1 MTVRTKTGDLVFLE
15 SKSPCPYR
23 VIGKRDGFTQVE
35 NVVNG
40 FKMFVDTKQIISIKQ
55 TENRK
60 KEIES
65 ILDHN
70 KRSGSVILDR
80 DDIDDLQLELD
91 LINNRLEKLK
101 GIK

>member
-1 MTVRTKTGDLVFLE
+1 MTARAKTGDLIFLD

-23 VIGKRDGFTQVE
+23 VTGKRDGFTQVE
-35 NVVNG
+35 NVENG
-40 FKMFVDTKQIISIKQ
+40 FKMFVAPSRIISIKQ

-80 DDIDDLQLELD
+80 DDIDELQLELD

>member
-23 VIGKRDGFTQVE
+23 VTGKRDGFTQVE

-40 FKMFVDTKQIISIKQ
+40 FKMFVNTKQIISIKQ

-80 DDIDDLQLELD
+80 DDIDELQLELD